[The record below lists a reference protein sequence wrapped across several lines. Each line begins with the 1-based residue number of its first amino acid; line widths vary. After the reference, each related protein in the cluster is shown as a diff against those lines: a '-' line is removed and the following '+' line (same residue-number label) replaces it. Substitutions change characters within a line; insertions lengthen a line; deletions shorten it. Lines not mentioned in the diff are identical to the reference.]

1 MKRWVLK
8 NGMTLLYEPK
18 RTASVTVQVLV
29 NVGSDWEK
37 RLFGISHFIEH
48 MVFEGTKKRKDA
60 KEITNAVEKV
70 GGVSN
75 AYTTNARTC
84 YHIKVPK
91 KHFDVALDVTAD
103 TLINPLFRPKDTE
116 RQKNIIFKEID
127 LVTDEPRYH
136 QWILF
141 QKALFLKHP
150 SRNPTY
156 GTRASVKNV
165 RSEDLWKFFRDNYYP
180 KNMIIA
186 IVGEVKDVKRKVE
199 TIFNN
204 KSEKKW
210 ATKAIVHEPEQKSV
224 RVKKEKR
231 KDQES
236 TYLIIGHRT
245 VPRLHKDSYAVDIIG
260 GILGRG
266 QSGWMFDEIRNKRG
280 LAYEVGTEQANE
292 LDFGFF
298 ATFSSVDSKNVEKV
312 KELILQ
318 QLKKLEKVSRMD
330 VQEAKTYIEGSYLL
344 DSEDTQK
351 VADEL
356 LFWEQMGDAQG
367 HKRYLKKIQAVSVDD
382 VRRVAKKYF
391 SKPYVMAV
399 IEGK

>member
-1 MKRWVLK
+1 MKKWVLK
-8 NGMTLLYEPK
+8 NGMTLLYEQK
-18 RTASVTVQVLV
+18 KTASVAVQVLV

-37 RLFGISHFIEH
+37 KLFGIAHFIEH

-91 KHFDVALDVTAD
+91 KHFEVALDVTAD
-103 TLINPLFRPKDTE
+103 TLLNPLFRAKDTE
-116 RQKNIIFKEID
+116 RQKNILFKEID

-141 QKALFLKHP
+141 QKTLFVKHP

-156 GTRASVKNV
+156 GSRKTVGMV
-165 RSEDLWKFFRDNYYP
+165 RSADLWSFFNEYYHP
-180 KNMIIA
+180 RNMIIA
-186 IVGEVKDVKRKVE
+186 VVGDVRNVKKKVE
-199 TIFNN
+199 EMFNR
-204 KSEKKW
+204 KSTKGRMTKEK
-210 ATKAIVHEPEQKSV
+210 VHEPVQEKIKV
-224 RVKKEKR
+224 AKEKR

-236 TYLIIGHRT
+236 TYLALGHRT
-245 VPRLHKDSYAVDIIG
+245 VPRLHKDSYVFDVID

-280 LAYEVGTEQANE
+280 LAYEAGTEKAAE
-292 LDFGFF
+292 SDFGFF
-298 ATFSSVDSKNVEKV
+298 ATFSSIDKKNVEKV
-312 KELILQ
+312 KSLILE
-318 QLKKLEKVSRMD
+318 QLKKLENVSAQD

-351 VADEL
+351 LADEL
-356 LFWEQMGDAQG
+356 LYWEQMGDAQRY
-367 HKRYLKKIQAVSVDD
+367 KQYLKRIYAVRVED
-382 VRRVAKKYF
+382 VRRVAKAYF
-391 SKPYVMAV
+391 RKPYVMAV